1 MATTIRSDSETGG
14 PGSQGPD
21 RGPFP
26 HPKTLDQESS
36 PGLEPGQDIPG
47 GGLASGAA
55 GLGRSWLTHAWVAFE
70 SPKEGKRQKGEIPI
84 PGAWFLEWLDSRS
97 HGDVPVP

>member
-1 MATTIRSDSETGG
+1 MVQARKALTEA
-14 PGSQGPD
+14 
-21 RGPFP
+21 PFP
-26 HPKTLDQESS
+26 TPRPWIRRVLQALNLAKTSQEVAWQV
-36 PGLEPGQDIPG
+36 EQ
-47 GGLASGAA
+47 AA